1 MLRSTTA
8 LALAASLVA
17 LPARADKIAN
27 PSATFEGLDKITGR
41 IISFDVAVGETVQFG
56 SLQLTPRVC
65 YSRRPPRQPI
75 RPRSSRS
82 NEVTLSDEYRRIFT
96 GWVFASSPGLHAI
109 EHPIYDIWLTDC
121 KGGKDV
127 IVEAKEEEAPAEP
140 ELKGSLDKPRRRRR
154 SRSSLRRSPTTAVSR
169 RRPSSECP
177 FRRRSLVRRAASS
190 RSSEAA
196 AGDRSARRWRSSR
209 STATAADRTGQRPYL
224 KADFRDGPP
233 AETSRRRAFPFY

>member
-1 MLRSTTA
+1 MHEDSLALRLIMLRSTTA

-65 YSRRPPRQPI
+65 YSRPPTEAANSTAFI
-75 RPRSSRS
+75 EV

-127 IVEAKEEEAPAEP
+127 IVEAKEEVAPAEP
-140 ELKGSLDKPRRRRR
+140 ELKGSLNKPAEGEVDHRSGGRQQRPYRAAARARSARSGAGRSSDAQLLLDLRRRRR
-154 SRSSLRRSPTTAVSR
+154 GIGRS
-169 RRPSSECP
+169 
-177 FRRRSLVRRAASS
+177 
-190 RSSEAA
+190 A
-196 AGDRSARRWRSSR
+196 AGDR
-209 STATAADRTGQRPYL
+209 AAAQQQRPIEPVS
-224 KADFRDGPP
+224 API
-233 AETSRRRAFPFY
+233 